1 MSKENLIL
9 EKISELKTLLDGMS
23 YEKKDSNQIVV
34 LVDTEVINTK
44 RALQELVKHFD
55 IDDINI
61 DNESLEDIIR
71 SIYEKD

>member
-1 MSKENLIL
+1 MSYIKKEN
-9 EKISELKTLLDGMS
+9 
-23 YEKKDSNQIVV
+23 NQIVV
-34 LVDTEVINTK
+34 LVDNEIINTK